1 MKVLSLSTI
10 LALAIFALFPQL
22 DINFSKL
29 FYVEGQGFPYRDH
42 IISKIFYISVR
53 ATCWLIAICC
63 LFAAIYSGVKKFLPV
78 AAQKTGDKIRA
89 LIKFSNRQLIYLF
102 LVIVITPGILVHWV
116 MKPVWERA
124 RPVNVTEFG
133 GQYQFTNFYHAGA
146 GQDGKAFPSGHAS
159 MAFALVALAYMVR
172 ESRRRKVLAITITYG
187 TIASLARVW
196 QGGHWLSDV
205 TFSAIITLWTI
216 LLLKRFFLDKKA
228 SKTP

>member
-1 MKVLSLSTI
+1 MKVLSIITI
-10 LALAIFALFPQL
+10 IALVIFAAFPQL

-29 FYVEGQGFPYRDH
+29 FFIEGQGFPYRDH
-42 IISKIFYISVR
+42 IISKILYVSVR
-53 ATCWLIAICC
+53 AACWAIALSC
-63 LFAAIYSGVKKFLPV
+63 LFAAIYTAIRKFLPQ
-78 AAQKTGDKIRA
+78 AAQAGGDKLRA

-133 GQYQFTNFYHAGA
+133 GPYQFTDFYHAGA

-172 ESRRRKVLAITITYG
+172 ESRRKKVLTITIIYG
-187 TIASLARVW
+187 VIASLCRVW

-205 TFSAIITLWTI
+205 TFSAIITMWTI
-216 LLLKRFFLDKKA
+216 LILKKFYLDKDPH
-228 SKTP
+228 S

>member
-1 MKVLSLSTI
+1 MKTLSILTI
-10 LALAIFALFPQL
+10 IALAIFAAFPQL

-29 FYVEGQGFPYRDH
+29 FFVEGRGFPYREH
-42 IISKIFYISVR
+42 VISKIIYVSVR
-53 ATCWLIAICC
+53 LFCWIVAICC
-63 LFAAIYSGVKKFLPV
+63 LFTAIYSGVKKFLPV
-78 AAQKTGDKIRA
+78 AAQKVGDKIRA
-89 LIKFSNRQLIYLF
+89 FIKFSNRQLIYLF

-133 GQYQFTNFYHAGA
+133 GPYQFTDFYHAGA

-172 ESRRRKVLAITITYG
+172 ESRRKKVLTITIIYG
-187 TIASLARVW
+187 VIASLCRVW

-205 TFSAIITLWTI
+205 TFSAIITMYTI
-216 LLLKRFFLDKKA
+216 LLLKKYYLDK
-228 SKTP
+228 TPHS